1 MKKTVLILL
10 SVVLVGLAFAA
21 YKGSTYVTANDCV
34 GCGDCELV
42 CPTNAITIFDG
53 KAVIDV
59 EKCIDCEICIK
70 TCTYGAI
77 KKTK

>member
-10 SVVLVGLAFAA
+10 SVVLVGLVFAA
-21 YKGSTYVTANDCV
+21 YKGTIYVTADDCV

-42 CPTNAITIFDG
+42 CPTNAITMIDG

-59 EKCIDCEICIK
+59 ENCIDCEICIK
-70 TCTYGAI
+70 TCTYSAI

>member
-1 MKKTVLILL
+1 MKRIVLILL

-21 YKGSTYVTANDCV
+21 YRGSTYVTADDCV

-42 CPTNAITIFDG
+42 CPTNAITIIDG

-70 TCTYGAI
+70 TCSYSAI
-77 KKTK
+77 KKTN